1 MRKQTRR
8 PCCIRWP
15 PPHQRLHPPH
25 SEPTRISRSWCEHQC
40 LPVTC
45 ERRFLLVER
54 LGALSFHQILVS
66 SWVVLLNSLLYSPFC
81 VSGVNESQDGA
92 LTCTSKKQRR
102 FHMVAK

>member
-8 PCCIRWP
+8 PCCSRWP

-54 LGALSFHQILVS
+54 LGALSCHQILVFI
-66 SWVVLLNSLLYSPFC
+66 VCGVHPENETRKQGKQSL
-81 VSGVNESQDGA
+81 GRQDVH
-92 LTCTSKKQRR
+92 TQTTR
-102 FHMVAK
+102 FPPGG